1 MMTKPL
7 LKWIGGKTQILK
19 EILDKFPKEMNDYHE
34 IFLGGASVCLGLL
47 EYKNKGLIKIKGD
60 IFAYDINEPLIYFY
74 KNIQDNHQYFY
85 EELIKIIEE
94 FNKENDKESYY
105 YYQRDIYNSLKDK
118 KSIQASSLFL
128 FLNKTCFR
136 GIYRESKNGF
146 NVPYGN
152 YKNPEI
158 INKNHLEEFR
168 NLIKDVIFIHQ
179 DFNESLKKS
188 FYTNDFIYLDPP
200 YYPEKDNSFVKYNKD
215 GFNLNNHNNLMD
227 ILKENRFR
235 FLMNNADVEYI
246 RNKLFIYNIEEIIC
260 KRKIN
265 SKHPQSKTNE
275 LIIINY

>member
-1 MMTKPL
+1 
-7 LKWIGGKTQILK
+7 
-19 EILDKFPKEMNDYHE
+19 MNDYHE

-94 FNKENDKESYY
+94 FNKEDDKESYY

-188 FYTNDFIYLDPP
+188 FHANDFIYLDPP

-246 RNKLFIYNIEEIIC
+246 RNNLFIYNIEEIIC

-275 LIIINY
+275 LIIINYQ